1 MGDDKMKKCLCLKWC
16 LLVKKNYKNVFG
28 YLYNGNKVEP
38 LNVMLSKT
46 STYVKRFDG
55 QTKCIYF
62 LILDDISHD
71 IIKEFDRKPVYNK
84 NHWKTKIK
92 PHGNE
97 VTDFYDKEVPKLD
110 SNHTC
115 LAVISLNSA
124 LKKKRQ
130 LLSASVFKTV

>member
-28 YLYNGNKVEP
+28 YLYNGNKGTLVTCTM
-38 LNVMLSKT
+38 V
-46 STYVKRFDG
+46 
-55 QTKCIYF
+55 IYF

-115 LAVISLNSA
+115 LAIISLNSA